1 MKTTPEIFK
10 LKMEGLRNDLN
21 LDKEAVHS
29 DMDDLLCEV
38 LIELGY
44 EGGVNFFFSTERW
57 YA

>member
-44 EGGVNFFFSTERW
+44 KEGVDIFFNTDKW